1 MQANRR
7 VAPRKDITPLTI
19 SSMSDLES
27 LAKIA
32 RGGMVVEASTS
43 GFLLMIRREDLVPVA
58 LRKNLTLDELV
69 GTKILIH
76 LPQMNLEISGTI
88 KRTKLAGKEG
98 FEVGVDYSDDAPEYW
113 RECLIDLLPA
123 PGELE
128 TH

>member
-43 GFLLMIRREDLVPVA
+43 GFLLMVKREELVPVA
-58 LRKNLTLDELV
+58 LRKNLTLEELI

-98 FEVGVDYSDDAPEYW
+98 FEIGVDYSDDAPEYW